1 MLFSILFTFIFEGE
15 QKTTSKG
22 EWYGYGKF
30 LGFWGSLCKGSKISG
45 SNSIVASWNLE
56 LCDCVTRLSFV
67 FCCCWLLV
75 VALGVVV
82 LGCWLS
88 LVVVVMYVVMLFLCL
103 DFCEHKSTP
112 STQASNK
119 VARGVFLFFLFI
131 DLASASKKG
140 LNIGGGT
147 DQFCEPETKC
157 THL

>member
-1 MLFSILFTFIFEGE
+1 MVWVWEVFGVL
-15 QKTTSKG
+15 
-22 EWYGYGKF
+22 
-30 LGFWGSLCKGSKISG
+30 WGSLCKGSKISG

-56 LCDCVTRLSFV
+56 LCDCVTHLSFV

-88 LVVVVMYVVMLFLCL
+88 LVVVVMSLCY
-103 DFCEHKSTP
+103 FCVLIFVNTKAHP
-112 STQASNK
+112 QASNK

-140 LNIGGGT
+140 LNI
-147 DQFCEPETKC
+147 
-157 THL
+157 

>member
-22 EWYGYGKF
+22 EWFGKF
-30 LGFWGSLCKGSKISG
+30 LGFLGSLCKGSKISG

-88 LVVVVMYVVMLFLCL
+88 LVVVVMSLCY
-103 DFCEHKSTP
+103 FCVLIFVNTKAHPQPHKHTS
-112 STQASNK
+112 Q
-119 VARGVFLFFLFI
+119 
-131 DLASASKKG
+131 
-140 LNIGGGT
+140 
-147 DQFCEPETKC
+147 Q
-157 THL
+157 